1 VSARAAAARTTPDS
15 LKKAN
20 IATVTTTAFVGIG
33 SNLGDRE
40 AHLSRAIELLSAED
54 AIEVTGVSQIRET
67 EPVGPVEQG
76 PFLNAAV
83 QVETELAPRELLDRL
98 LDIERRMGRV
108 RRERFG
114 PRTIDLDLLLYGDE
128 VVDEPGLTVP
138 HPRLPERRFALEP
151 LSDLDPSL
159 TIPGSGPISALLA
172 ELQ

>member
-1 VSARAAAARTTPDS
+1 MT
-15 LKKAN
+15 
-20 IATVTTTAFVGIG
+20 TVTTTAFVGIG

-54 AIEVTGVSQIRET
+54 DIEVTAVSQIRET

-76 PFLNAAV
+76 LFLNGALR
-83 QVETELAPRELLDRL
+83 VETVLAPRELLDCL
-98 LDIERRMGRV
+98 LDVEQRLGRV

-138 HPRLPERRFALEP
+138 HPRLTERRFALEP
-151 LSDLDPSL
+151 LADLDPGL